1 MRFDTTKCRAAIPWA
16 MASARGLLAPMMIA
30 GAVCRWNGLTLAGM
44 VVAALLSDIFD
55 GVLARKWRCDTAAL
69 RLFDSIADIAF
80 YLSAG
85 WALWLAEPQV
95 LKANGLLLGAVLGME
110 ALLLGFNFLK
120 FGKPPS
126 YHSYL
131 AKTWGLLLAIAVIAA
146 FCSGRSLPTM
156 TLALW
161 AGVVSQLE
169 GLAMSVLLP
178 VWTRDVSSIVR
189 AWEIRRVH
197 TGKKSN
203 ASGVRVLAA
212 LTLWAVAMPVQAAD
226 VTTVTYTGGTIPTIN
241 HGDVGSMDE
250 TSPAA
255 LVLRFGAAGSSSAKE
270 VAIPYGE
277 IRAFHFSNEVAHH
290 LGLLPTIAVG
300 LFGPRARRNRFS
312 ITYNDAA
319 GAVQVVQFDTPKG
332 RSMEL
337 LEVLRARAAQA
348 CGKNEY
354 NCGRSNER

>member
-131 AKTWGLLLAIAVIAA
+131 AKTWGLVMAIAVTASFANGRGGWLIAV
-146 FCSGRSLPTM
+146 
-156 TLALW
+156 ALVLGI
-161 AGVVSQLE
+161 ACNVE
-169 GLAMSVLLP
+169 GLAMSVVLP
-178 VWTRDVSSIVR
+178 MWCKDVKTLSAALRIRLMEQGWCVAGSAGYAQRRDVVSR
-189 AWEIRRVH
+189 KPA
-197 TGKKSN
+197 TGSP
-203 ASGVRVLAA
+203 ASMESGFAR
-212 LTLWAVAMPVQAAD
+212 TSGAMPGQ
-226 VTTVTYTGGTIPTIN
+226 
-241 HGDVGSMDE
+241 
-250 TSPAA
+250 
-255 LVLRFGAAGSSSAKE
+255 
-270 VAIPYGE
+270 
-277 IRAFHFSNEVAHH
+277 
-290 LGLLPTIAVG
+290 
-300 LFGPRARRNRFS
+300 
-312 ITYNDAA
+312 
-319 GAVQVVQFDTPKG
+319 
-332 RSMEL
+332 
-337 LEVLRARAAQA
+337 
-348 CGKNEY
+348 
-354 NCGRSNER
+354 